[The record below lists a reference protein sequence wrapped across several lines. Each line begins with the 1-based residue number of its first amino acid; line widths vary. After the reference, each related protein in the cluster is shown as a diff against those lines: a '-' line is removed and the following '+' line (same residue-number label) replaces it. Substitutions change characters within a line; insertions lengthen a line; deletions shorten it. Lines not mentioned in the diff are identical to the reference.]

1 MRFHSTISCLR
12 ALPTNWRSDCMENHR
27 VKNRRTKNRRTKN
40 RRMRRMH
47 PPLYP

>member
-1 MRFHSTISCLR
+1 MRFLSKISCLR
-12 ALPTNWRSDCMENHR
+12 ALLTTWCGNCTE
-27 VKNRRTKNRRTKN
+27 NRRMKNRRTKN

>member
-1 MRFHSTISCLR
+1 MRFHSNISYLR
-12 ALPTNWRSDCMENHR
+12 ALLTNWRSDCMEN
-27 VKNRRTKNRRTKN
+27 RRMKNRRTKN